1 MEGTDHMPHIIIEYT
16 DNIKDEIQI
25 DGLLRKVND
34 VLISYPSIF
43 PIGGIRSRAIEL
55 KHYRVADGT
64 EDDAFV
70 HAILKI
76 GAGRQDSDKT
86 KVCDHLFETMES
98 HLASLFSKRY
108 LALSMELTE
117 FSDFGTYKKNNIHN
131 RYNK

>member
-1 MEGTDHMPHIIIEYT
+1 MPHIIIEYT
-16 DNIKDEIQI
+16 DNIKDVIQI

-76 GAGRQDSDKT
+76 GAGRKDGDKT
-86 KVCDHLFETMES
+86 KVCDQLFETMES
-98 HLASLFSKRY
+98 HLASSFQKDILPSPW
-108 LALSMELTE
+108 
-117 FSDFGTYKKNNIHN
+117 N
-131 RYNK
+131 